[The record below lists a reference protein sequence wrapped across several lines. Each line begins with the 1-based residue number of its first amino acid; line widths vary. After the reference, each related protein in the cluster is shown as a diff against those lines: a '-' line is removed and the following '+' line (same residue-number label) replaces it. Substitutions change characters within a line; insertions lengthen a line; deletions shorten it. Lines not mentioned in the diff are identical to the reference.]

1 MSSRLQAK
9 SRLLGA
15 LEAAG
20 LSAHV
25 VIEEGTAG
33 IASPVRLAT
42 EWTGYTVTA
51 PWGRCYAKVLHD
63 DMRALIDI
71 ERTARATQLAA
82 DCDVT
87 PGVRLVDAAAGVLLL
102 DALPANEWR
111 WARLDELM
119 QPQRL
124 QALWAL
130 KKQLHAG
137 TTPGFTRS
145 PLQDIQHLRE
155 LCVRYSVALP
165 IDHAWIS
172 TCIDLAWTSLQLSAS
187 DSVPLHGDGVAS
199 NVMIGPDGALQL
211 IDFDYAGC
219 GDPWYDVAISLN
231 ELYVFESD
239 WREGI
244 HAWAGECREGDYAR
258 CRLYALINDWYW
270 TLWGLWVGATSA
282 RPLEFSKVGQ
292 WTLLR
297 CRQSLQDPRFEGW
310 LRQVQ
315 EGQA

>member
-1 MSSRLQAK
+1 MPSRSQAM

-20 LSAHV
+20 LSAKV

-42 EWTGYTVTA
+42 EWAGFTVTA
-51 PWGRCYAKVLHD
+51 PWGQCYAKVLHD

-137 TTPGFTRS
+137 TSPGFTRS

-155 LCVRYSVALP
+155 LCARDGVVLP
-165 IDHAWIS
+165 VDHAWVS
-172 TCIDLAWTSLQLSAS
+172 TCIDLAWTALQFTAS
-187 DSVPLHGDGVAS
+187 PSVPLHGDGVAS
-199 NVMIGPDGALQL
+199 NVLIGPDGALQL
-211 IDFDYAGC
+211 IDFDYGGC
-219 GDPWYDVAISLN
+219 FDPWYDVAISLN
-231 ELYVFESD
+231 ELYSFEAQ

-244 HAWAGECREGDYAR
+244 TVWAGHCRESDYAR

-270 TLWGLWVGATSA
+270 TLWGLWVGATSVRA
-282 RPLEFSKVGQ
+282 LEFSKVGQ

-297 CRQSLQDPRFEGW
+297 CRLCLQDPRFEGW

-315 EGQA
+315 EEQG

>member
-1 MSSRLQAK
+1 MSNRTDALSRLM
-9 SRLLGA
+9 GA
-15 LEAAG
+15 LESAG

-25 VIEEGTAG
+25 EVTDGTAG
-33 IASPVRLAT
+33 IASPIRLAT
-42 EWTGYTVTA
+42 EWTGFHLTA

-71 ERTARATQLAA
+71 ERTGRATQLAA

-87 PGVRLVDAAAGVLLL
+87 PGVRLVDVAAGVLLL
-102 DALPANEWR
+102 DALPAHEWR
-111 WARLDELM
+111 WARLDELL

-130 KKQLHAG
+130 KRQLHVG
-137 TTPGFTRS
+137 TSPGFNRS

-155 LCVRYSVALP
+155 LCSRDGVGLP
-165 IDHAWIS
+165 GDHGWIE
-172 TCIDLAWTSLQLSAS
+172 TCIDLAWTALQLSPGTC
-187 DSVPLHGDGVAS
+187 VPLHGDGLAS
-199 NVMIGPDGALQL
+199 NVMIGPGGAPQL

-219 GDPWYDVAISLN
+219 FDPWYDVAVSLN
-231 ELYVFESD
+231 ELYAFESQ
-239 WREGI
+239 WRDGI
-244 HAWAGECREGDYAR
+244 KAWAGECRECDYAR

-297 CRQSLQDPRFEGW
+297 CRQSLQDPRFESW